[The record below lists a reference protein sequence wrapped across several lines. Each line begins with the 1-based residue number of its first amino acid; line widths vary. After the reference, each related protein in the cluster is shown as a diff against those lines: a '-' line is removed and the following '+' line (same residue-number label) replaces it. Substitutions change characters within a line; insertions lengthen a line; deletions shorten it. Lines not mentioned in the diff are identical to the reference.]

1 MWCHSSK
8 HFTELVPHHGRK
20 VAGTDMVWRSYV
32 TVIEITLLSCY
43 ALQEQQQQQQ
53 PFYGRLSGTTQVSQY
68 QKKHSPT
75 HHPDHH
81 PIFISFFHLPR
92 SIAYCLFKSRAWQS
106 FCTTSLHVLFGLPL
120 GLEPSASYSIRFF
133 TQSVSSFR
141 NTCPYHRNVFCC
153 SINIIS
159 SVMFLI
165 SCNTYWQSV
174 GWLCCIRKS

>member
-92 SIAYCLFKSRAWQS
+92 YTASSLLKLRTWQS
-106 FCTTSLHVLFGLPL
+106 FCTTSLQSSLVYLLVWSPKEEWKIKL
-120 GLEPSASYSIRFF
+120 SAKWKY
-133 TQSVSSFR
+133 TTTTTTV
-141 NTCPYHRNVFCC
+141 
-153 SINIIS
+153 
-159 SVMFLI
+159 
-165 SCNTYWQSV
+165 
-174 GWLCCIRKS
+174 